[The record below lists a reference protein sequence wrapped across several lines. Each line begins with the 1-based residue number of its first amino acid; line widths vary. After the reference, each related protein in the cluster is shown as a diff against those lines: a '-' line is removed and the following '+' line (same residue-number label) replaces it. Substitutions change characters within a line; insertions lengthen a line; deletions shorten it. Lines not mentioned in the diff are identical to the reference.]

1 MHNAMILARQR
12 HDPRSDRRLL
22 KIGPSARDF
31 HHRTMLQPTTA
42 KAVDRRM
49 LAQPMSRVWTRRITP
64 QQNNTAHEAHAPNPP
79 SPKTFLAASTSARGW
94 RQRNRPGDKST
105 ARAEDAARGCWR
117 RRPAQQQHE
126 AVRCKGVSHGV
137 RGDIVCG
144 ACVGDYL

>member
-1 MHNAMILARQR
+1 M
-12 HDPRSDRRLL
+12 
-22 KIGPSARDF
+22 
-31 HHRTMLQPTTA
+31 
-42 KAVDRRM
+42 
-49 LAQPMSRVWTRRITP
+49 TP

-79 SPKTFLAASTSARGW
+79 SPKTFLAEVDVARGW

-137 RGDIVCG
+137 RGDIVCA

>member
-1 MHNAMILARQR
+1 M
-12 HDPRSDRRLL
+12 
-22 KIGPSARDF
+22 
-31 HHRTMLQPTTA
+31 
-42 KAVDRRM
+42 
-49 LAQPMSRVWTRRITP
+49 TP

-79 SPKTFLAASTSARGW
+79 SPKTFLAEVDVARGW

-117 RRPAQQQHE
+117 RSPAQQQHE